1 MVSYISNSF
10 LIAEMKPV
18 EKATVRY
25 SYAAENE
32 DELSLEE
39 GEVIVVLD
47 KDLEDDGWWKGELR
61 GKAGVF
67 PNNFVELIKE
77 EVIEFFIYSS
87 LGLVYFCLLARICF
101 LIHVQYYVSPLEGSG
116 DILFFP
122 LRLYVC
128 VSVGLCVC
136 LSVRHKIVSAP

>member
-1 MVSYISNSF
+1 METRKIQICPRSSF
-10 LIAEMKPV
+10 ILITESKPV

-39 GEVIVVLD
+39 GETVVVLD

-61 GKAGVF
+61 GKVGVF

-77 EVIEFFIYSS
+77 EVILNS
-87 LGLVYFCLLARICF
+87 
-101 LIHVQYYVSPLEGSG
+101 
-116 DILFFP
+116 
-122 LRLYVC
+122 
-128 VSVGLCVC
+128 
-136 LSVRHKIVSAP
+136 

>member
-1 MVSYISNSF
+1 MVCYISNSF
-10 LIAEMKPV
+10 LIAETKPV

-87 LGLVYFCLLARICF
+87 FGWVYFCLLARICF
-101 LIHVQYYVSPLEGSG
+101 SNTCTRG
-116 DILFFP
+116 D
-122 LRLYVC
+122 
-128 VSVGLCVC
+128 
-136 LSVRHKIVSAP
+136 